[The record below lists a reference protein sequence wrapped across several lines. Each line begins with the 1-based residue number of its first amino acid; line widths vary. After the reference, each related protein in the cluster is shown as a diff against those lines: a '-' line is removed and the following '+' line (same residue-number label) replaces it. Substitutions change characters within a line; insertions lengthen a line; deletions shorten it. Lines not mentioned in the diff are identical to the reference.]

1 MQRSINDKFVELIPL
16 FSSCH
21 ITCHFYFTLNTHTN
35 TQNINIHKVYLLRIR
50 HFLWHIT
57 KLISSIISLWNVT
70 QKTTALNCQFTNC
83 FRLLSKEGDC
93 NTTLHNK
100 PIHYINKAVYS
111 NAFHDNR
118 FMNNHT
124 CKIIDF
130 LSGGKI
136 NKPLYFI

>member
-1 MQRSINDKFVELIPL
+1 MMAVINVLGMEWCVQTDIYQLSPRRLNEEGLL
-16 FSSCH
+16 AAHSS
-21 ITCHFYFTLNTHTN
+21 L
-35 TQNINIHKVYLLRIR
+35 
-50 HFLWHIT
+50 LWHIT
-57 KLISSIISLWNVT
+57 KLISSIICLSNVT
-70 QKTTALNCQFTNC
+70 RKTTALNCQFTNC

-100 PIHYINKAVYS
+100 PIHYINKAAYS

>member
-1 MQRSINDKFVELIPL
+1 MMAVINVLGMEWCVQTDIYQLSLRRLNEEGLL
-16 FSSCH
+16 AAHSS
-21 ITCHFYFTLNTHTN
+21 
-35 TQNINIHKVYLLRIR
+35 LL
-50 HFLWHIT
+50 LHIT
-57 KLISSIISLWNVT
+57 KLSSSIICLSNVT
-70 QKTTALNCQFTNC
+70 RKTTALNCQFTNC